1 MASDWFIGGTS
12 GALWASEVR
21 DRWGVLSTE
30 ETGKDRCLCHN
41 RRPGGMVLEFL
52 RRVSAVPASVCAGI
66 SSEARGLVWDQRV
79 YSRKASPATAAGP
92 EFALGE
98 LLIREMLARYSRLV
112 FNVPF
117 RLIEK
122 EHT

>member
-21 DRWGVLSTE
+21 DKWGILSAE

-41 RRPGGMVLEFL
+41 RRPGEMVLEFL
-52 RRVSAVPASVCAGI
+52 RVSAVPASVCAGI

-79 YSRKASPATAAGP
+79 YSRKASPATAAGRSLP
-92 EFALGE
+92 LES
-98 LLIREMLARYSRLV
+98 Y
-112 FNVPF
+112 
-117 RLIEK
+117 
-122 EHT
+122 